1 MEKKLKSVKVCNL
14 CGFKCRKGLQMVRH
28 MQEHHSQE
36 FYDDVETFTIK
47 NTTAYDKKG
56 NTFVL
61 TKSHVMETP
70 LIKKSVDKSSYV
82 YTPSIRTYKYHVSN
96 NPYALTDGW
105 CCSDK

>member
-1 MEKKLKSVKVCNL
+1 MEEKLKSMKVCNL
-14 CGFKCRKGLQMVRH
+14 CGFRCRKGLQMVRH

-61 TKSHVMETP
+61 TKSHVTKTTKV
-70 LIKKSVDKSSYV
+70 KKPEVKSSYV
-82 YTPSIRTYKYHVSN
+82 YMPPSYNYRHTWSN
-96 NPYALTDGW
+96 NPYALSDGW
-105 CCSDK
+105 SCSDK